1 MQYQDDATKGMK
13 LRFESMGFRVWNQGF
28 QGLISMVSG
37 RKTLDIS
44 NEGCQEDQLKIIVRF
59 FLQTVRFLTNVLLKI
74 IPTLQWIFIQHD
86 EYLYRVMNSYAQLCI
101 VIHTYH
107 YIFELLKAYRTLKV
121 GRWSPCPVLQ
131 QEARVFTPLSNGE
144 RMGVGLFLWLLEDGA
159 RRPPSYYD

>member
-1 MQYQDDATKGMK
+1 MQYWDDATKGMK

-74 IPTLQWIFIQHD
+74 IPTLQWIFIQPHPHPLPVGEGS
-86 EYLYRVMNSYAQLCI
+86 EYPR
-101 VIHTYH
+101 
-107 YIFELLKAYRTLKV
+107 F
-121 GRWSPCPVLQ
+121 
-131 QEARVFTPLSNGE
+131 
-144 RMGVGLFLWLLEDGA
+144 LLEDGA
-159 RRPPSYYD
+159 RRPPSYYDLQSYVLFWGSQIKVGVSGLQGTSLPSIREGTEKVKSTFRLKANDR

>member
-1 MQYQDDATKGMK
+1 MQYQDNATKGMK
-13 LRFESMGFRVWNQGF
+13 LRFESMGFSVWNQGF

-44 NEGCQEDQLKIIVRF
+44 NEGCQEDQLKIIASF
-59 FLQTVRFLTNVLLKI
+59 FLQTVRFLTNVSLKI

-107 YIFELLKAYRTLKV
+107 YIFELLKAYCTLKV

-131 QEARVFTPLSNGE
+131 QPKKEPHP
-144 RMGVGLFLWLLEDGA
+144 FLVREGSKYPRFLLEDGA